1 MGASCVLGL
10 WLQRGRDGKNE
21 RATSQL
27 PGSGDRCSIS
37 LDNWNK
43 ILSATNPSARTP
55 TTAHLPRPPT
65 CRHNNNLNYHH
76 PTRPARRD
84 ISLPPEHTSFSL
96 PAPAKTVNLLSS
108 THNHHHYPNSNHA
121 LDRTKIRPHKMRL
134 PLLLLFGTACLAA
147 DPCTVIIT
155 ARTGDTCATISSLAG
170 ITVSQFLRANPSVSS
185 CAALAAG
192 TRYCVDPGFNT
203 APSPSSTS
211 ARPAATSG
219 GGGGG
224 SGAGLEVSTNGQCGG
239 LLTCLTSPYGD
250 CCSEHG
256 WCGGT
261 SDHCSPPGCQAA
273 YGRCDSPPSNGTT
286 TIYIT
291 RMTTVIS
298 TVPGTGV
305 GAGVTQI
312 VRSTTTVTVPGQ
324 TTATVRVTDRSLVL
338 LTSTVTTIKTVTITD
353 ARLCRTTT
361 RAGAGAGGV
370 VTRVE
375 GGQGGQGGE
384 GAVLVPR
391 GEEAEGGEDC
401 KFYDGGGGEGGC

>member
-1 MGASCVLGL
+1 MNVQHPNCPVLGTDVAFPL
-10 WLQRGRDGKNE
+10 TTGTRL
-21 RATSQL
+21 
-27 PGSGDRCSIS
+27 
-37 LDNWNK
+37 
-43 ILSATNPSARTP
+43 ILSATNLSAPPQRP
-55 TTAHLPRPPT
+55 IYPVPRHAGT
-65 CRHNNNLNYHH
+65 NNNLNCHH
-76 PTRPARRD
+76 PSRAPGHLITPRAYKLSPPRHQPRP
-84 ISLPPEHTSFSL
+84 
-96 PAPAKTVNLLSS
+96 VNLLLSS
-108 THNHHHYPNSNHA
+108 THNHHHYPNSKHA
-121 LDRTKIRPHKMRL
+121 LDRTKICPHKMCL
-134 PLLLLFGTACLAA
+134 PLLLLASAWGAALAA

-155 ARTGDTCATISSLAG
+155 ARTGDTCATISNLAG

-185 CAALAAG
+185 CAALVAG
-192 TRYCVDPGFNT
+192 TRYCVDPGFNA
-203 APSPSSTS
+203 APSSSSTS

-224 SGAGLEVSTNGQCGG
+224 SGAGLEVSTNGQCGST
-239 LLTCLTSPYGD
+239 LTCLTSPYGD

-261 SDHCSPPGCQAA
+261 ADHCSPPGCQAA
-273 YGRCDSPPSNGTT
+273 YGRCDSPPSNGTAT
-286 TIYIT
+286 TVFIT

-375 GGQGGQGGE
+375 GGQGQGGE

-391 GEEAEGGEDC
+391 GDGEGGEGC
-401 KFYDGGGGEGGC
+401 KFCCGGGGEGGC